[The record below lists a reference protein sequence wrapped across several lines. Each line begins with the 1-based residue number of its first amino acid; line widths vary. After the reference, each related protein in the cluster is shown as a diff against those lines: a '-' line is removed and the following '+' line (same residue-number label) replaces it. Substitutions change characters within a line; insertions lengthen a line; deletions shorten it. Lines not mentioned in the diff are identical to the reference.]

1 MPPAEYNANRDG
13 ADIFLP
19 PIKDNN
25 FPSSTLTSSEENVP
39 RRWMVVSLL
48 QNDSKCVFSFDE
60 IQCFPT
66 KTATGSFCWIQ
77 SNANLCAS
85 SLMRAH

>member
-1 MPPAEYNANRDG
+1 MTLPAEYNANRDG

-25 FPSSTLTSSEENVP
+25 FPSSTLTISEENVP

-60 IQCFPT
+60 IQCLR
-66 KTATGSFCWIQ
+66 K
-77 SNANLCAS
+77 
-85 SLMRAH
+85 LMRELAYASALVGVST